1 MATSLTFTKNGGKE
15 ECVLTVTSPCVV
27 QIERDSNNDFTVYA
41 NVDGMSP
48 QGIYSSYNKDL
59 IFTIDVPAGVAI
71 KMSSW
76 SHVVSAKYEAIEA

>member
-1 MATSLTFTKNGGKE
+1 MATDLTFIKRGGKE
-15 ECVLTVTSPCVV
+15 ECVLRATSPCVV

-41 NVDGMSP
+41 NLLGMSP

-71 KMSSW
+71 TMLSW
-76 SHVVSAKYEAIEA
+76 SHVVSAKYETIEA